1 MKVAGL
7 AMDGGKMTNME
18 QLQVVVSE
26 VQAARAQVANFNAQ
40 LNELEMTIEAVK
52 QQPKG
57 YSLHKNLGNVLI
69 EVTDKDKLISELEN
83 QLLILKDAVVR
94 IGEKE
99 AQLMQSYELLKKE
112 IEG

>member
-7 AMDGGKMTNME
+7 AMDGGNMTNME

-40 LNELEMTIEAVK
+40 LNELEMTIESVK
-52 QQPKG
+52 QQPEG
-57 YSLHKNLGNVLI
+57 SSLHKNLGNVLI

>member
-1 MKVAGL
+1 MN
-7 AMDGGKMTNME
+7 TNPYKITDLE
-18 QLQVVVSE
+18 KALLRVPKSNIPQFLE
-26 VQAARAQVANFNAQ
+26 VIFLSRDYAT
-40 LNELEMTIEAVK
+40 LT
-52 QQPKG
+52 
-57 YSLHKNLGNVLI
+57 S
-69 EVTDKDKLISELEN
+69 TDKDKLISELEN